1 MGLKTAADGMKRLAD
16 ETAKFRAESELL
28 TAQLE
33 KQVGAAEAARLA
45 IERGLSAA
53 ERFTYQMNKMGDGV
67 QGIALSVEQAGVALK
82 NMAEAVDQ
90 AQEKISNGNEKI
102 KGLLEEIDKVASDSK
117 IELYINTVTNRFK
130 EGLIDIDE
138 YKRQLAAVFEGLSRI
153 NAQGGGFLGDLTN
166 QALTLEQI
174 LQRLQ
179 DEMKGGGGGESGGGA
194 GSAPGRTSEAGVGGA
209 AGFSGT
215 SGSSSTG
222 AQTGPTNS
230 SGLTGLGA
238 NQQRGLVSSA
248 IDLGPGGHT
257 AAERARILRELQDQI
272 RRLRR

>member
-1 MGLKTAADGMKRLAD
+1 MGLSAATAGMKRLRDEAD
-16 ETAKFRAESELL
+16 AL
-28 TAQLE
+28 TASLE

-53 ERFTYQMNKMGDGV
+53 ERFTSQMNKMGEGV

-82 NMAEAVDQ
+82 GMAEAVDQ

-102 KGLLEEIDKVASDSK
+102 KGLLEEIDAVASDSR

-179 DEMKGGGGGESGGGA
+179 DEMKNGGSGGSAAGPGA
-194 GSAPGRTSEAGVGGA
+194 RAPGRTTEAGRGD
-209 AGFSGT
+209 SGT
-215 SGSSSTG
+215 GDAGSSSTG
-222 AQTGPTNS
+222 RNQTGAANAS
-230 SGLTGLGA
+230 ERTGF
-238 NQQRGLVSSA
+238 NDSPRSLVASA
-248 IDLGPGGHT
+248 IDLGQGGAT
-257 AAERARILRELQDQI
+257 VEERARILRELMANI